1 MATTLPAVTP
11 ELASAWSLLCASGL
25 PDGPLRPAPRSLAE
39 AQLAS
44 AVQLVG
50 RSLSQVPEHRRDALL
65 AWLAAFHHHW
75 RVSFDRMLG
84 ADGELLLLEL
94 RIGCSDA
101 NRFIKLR
108 RIAIE
113 NLSGVL

>member
-1 MATTLPAVTP
+1 MTPA
-11 ELASAWSLLCASGL
+11 LASAWSLLCAAGL
-25 PDGPLRPAPRSLAE
+25 PDGPLRPAPSSLAE

-50 RSLSQVPEHRRDALL
+50 RSLAQVPEHRRDALL
-65 AWLAAFHHHW
+65 AWLSAFHHHW
-75 RVSFDRMLG
+75 RLSFDRVLG
-84 ADGELLLLEL
+84 ADGASLLREL
-94 RIGCSDA
+94 RMGCSDA